1 VLGLRRKVSGEGHPD
16 TSLSAWN
23 LLEVLLYAK
32 DYQRAMNVLEKNF
45 LWLLGR
51 DPSSLSAVQREMRNY
66 VSQKIND
73 LLKEQNRK
81 EGEKGP

>member
-1 VLGLRRKVSGEGHPD
+1 MLGLRRKVSGEGHPD

-51 DPSSLSAVQREMRNY
+51 DPSFLSAVQREMRNY